1 MIGLVLAA
9 SGTGSRFGSE
19 TPKQFAL
26 LRGNPLYL
34 HALECFATFFD
45 QAVIVLPSTW
55 KEEVAQH
62 IQSLSYRDKL
72 TLVVGGEKRQDSV
85 RQGLYHLS
93 QAMEIVL
100 VHDAARPFA
109 PPDLIS
115 RVIGVT
121 RKHGACVPV
130 LSVTD
135 TVKEVSEERVVRT
148 VAREGLVLAQTPQ
161 GFDVSLLKRAFA
173 QAEKDGFYGTDEAAL
188 VERLNEPIH
197 VVSGDKANIKITE
210 KEDL

>member
-9 SGTGSRFGSE
+9 AGTGSRFGSE

-34 HALECFATFFD
+34 HALECFTTFFD
-45 QAVIVLPSTW
+45 QAVIVVPSSW
-55 KEEVAQH
+55 KEEVAKH

-72 TLVVGGEKRQDSV
+72 TLVVGGATRQDSV
-85 RQGLYHLS
+85 RRGLHHLS
-93 QAMEIVL
+93 QAVEIVL
-100 VHDAARPFA
+100 IHDAARPFA
-109 PPDLIS
+109 PLDLIS

-135 TVKEVSEERVVRT
+135 TVKEVSEELVVRT
-148 VAREGLVLAQTPQ
+148 VLREGLVLAQTPQ
-161 GFDVSLLKRAFA
+161 GFDVSLLKRAVA
-173 QAEKDGFYGTDEAAL
+173 KAEKDGFYGTDEAAL

-197 VVSGDKANIKITE
+197 IVSGDKVNIKITE

>member
-1 MIGLVLAA
+1 M
-9 SGTGSRFGSE
+9 
-19 TPKQFAL
+19 
-26 LRGNPLYL
+26 
-34 HALECFATFFD
+34 
-45 QAVIVLPSTW
+45 LPSTW

-72 TLVVGGEKRQDSV
+72 TLVVGGAKRQDSV

-135 TVKEVSEERVVRT
+135 TVKEVSEELVVRT